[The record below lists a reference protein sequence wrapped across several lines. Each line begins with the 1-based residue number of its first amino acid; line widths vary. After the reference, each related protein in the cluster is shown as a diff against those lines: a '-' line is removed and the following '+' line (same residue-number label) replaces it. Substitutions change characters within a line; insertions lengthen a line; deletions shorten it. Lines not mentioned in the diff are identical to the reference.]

1 MTNKYIKLLAVAL
14 VGIALLSAIIYV
26 SISNKPQGTSNSV
39 QYVPRELLKL
49 YVLSSLY
56 LDRASSSLYHTIY
69 DLPLSTN
76 ITMDN
81 IDQLLSRYK
90 QDEKYLPLVPVTGID
105 RYLVGTYETYREIA
119 FIARDI
125 IIINNSV
132 SEIMPKMK
140 KTLRSLV
147 NCNYTEAMRDYQEIR
162 DKAIRLE
169 ENISNIL
176 LNLTSINTS
185 YILSPKHVQVIN
197 RTIALL
203 RQLDEILNKYI
214 TIMDEIQKNPIILQ
228 KACMI
233 TSGKHPGIDK
243 QLIEQAQ
250 ELVNQMSN
258 SQLGGLDPEKDALVA
273 LISNILSQN
282 SNGGQGQSSGN
293 ASGNGE
299 GGGAGSYNYTETD

>member
-1 MTNKYIKLLAVAL
+1 MTNKYIKSLAVAL
-14 VGIALLSAIIYV
+14 VGIVLISAIIYV
-26 SISNKPQGTSNSV
+26 SISNRPLSTTNGV
-39 QYVPRELLKL
+39 QYVPKELLKL

-56 LDRASSSLYHTIY
+56 LERASSSLYHTMY

-76 ITMDN
+76 ITIDN

-119 FIARDI
+119 IIVRDVIA
-125 IIINNSV
+125 INNSV

-140 KTLRSLV
+140 KSLRSLV
-147 NCNYTEAMRDYQEIR
+147 NCNYTEAMKDYQGTR
-162 DKAIRLE
+162 DKVVRLE
-169 ENISNIL
+169 ENISNTL

-185 YILSPKHVQVIN
+185 YILSPKHIQVIN
-197 RTIALL
+197 RTITLL

-214 TIMDEIQKNPIILQ
+214 AIMDGIRKDPIILQ
-228 KACMI
+228 RACMI
-233 TSGKHPGIDK
+233 SSGKHPSIDR

-250 ELVNQMSN
+250 KLVDQMSN
-258 SQLGGLDPEKDALVA
+258 SQLGGLEPEKDALVA

-282 SNGGQGQSSGN
+282 INGGQGQSS
-293 ASGNGE
+293 SNGE
-299 GGGAGSYNYTETD
+299 GEGAGSYNYTETD